1 MRPMPAA
8 TRGRWRRLFIAAAR
22 LRVRSMS
29 NSVRCSSRPEA
40 GSAPRRGLRGAKA
53 AAILLE
59 IRGASGRPAS
69 RSSGATHRRH
79 PKRCGDILGPGAA
92 LPVVPR
98 RIEAPRGGFRPGMFQ
113 AGRPASVGPL
123 RLVVT
128 LPAESG
134 LASAEATRAHLVR
147 RHLRRRDPSPEKQT
161 VCSSRPH
168 GRGMRAL

>member
-1 MRPMPAA
+1 MRMVAFRQRVSMSPL
-8 TRGRWRRLFIAAAR
+8 RRPDEIQRLAAR
-22 LRVRSMS
+22 TREDTSKSHEDCGAPIGRV
-29 NSVRCSSRPEA
+29 
-40 GSAPRRGLRGAKA
+40 
-53 AAILLE
+53 LLE
-59 IRGASGRPAS
+59 IRGASRRPAS

-98 RIEAPRGGFRPGMFQ
+98 RIEATRRRFRPGVFQ
-113 AGRPASVGPL
+113 AGRPANVGPL